1 MRAFNQTRKILR
13 LLLATILCTTI
24 IPFRSLADDK
34 ETTNPRARPAPTK
47 PDSPAP
53 LTERERWMLDRM
65 EQLEKRVAEL
75 EAKGNPPAPAAAE
88 VSTTQPSSPTSVITS
103 AQPSG
108 ANVASA
114 PLAATT
120 NAISKNLLA
129 ASIGPQA
136 TEEGKSGA

>member
-1 MRAFNQTRKILR
+1 MRALNQTRKILR

-75 EAKGNPPAPAAAE
+75 ESKGNSPVAPVTE
-88 VSTTQPSSPTSVITS
+88 VRRRSPLCQTC
-103 AQPSG
+103 
-108 ANVASA
+108 
-114 PLAATT
+114 LRH
-120 NAISKNLLA
+120 LR
-129 ASIGPQA
+129 PQA
-136 TEEGKSGA
+136 LHQRHLPQWPAQT